1 MENKLRHI
9 IREIISEEL
18 NEMAAI
24 PKLLKIGDATKLEQA
39 KRLYDDETFWVR
51 KMIDAVEAAGETG
64 VPRMLY
70 KEKGN
75 EGRSIDGLTNII
87 DKGQQLVNPKVA
99 DFIDIGLFVEFGSV
113 IPKKVKSTEVGKRG
127 RPAKSTDGMVAVR
140 NAMNSREE
148 LEDMDDDDEDE
159 NPLLNESFIRMQKPL
174 NKQLK
179 LMKKQPLNEQ
189 FKRMQKLAGL
199 NENSFNPNTSRVEKI
214 KEKIQQ
220 EYPEIIKKGTIEKG
234 TEEWLFLLELS
245 LKTFGIY
252 VKDSYDILDIL
263 KVDLDKMD
271 NGKFDDLAQDIDDLG
286 NSYVTDLE
294 KALEELGVEV
304 Y

>member
-9 IREIISEEL
+9 ISTIITEEL

-75 EGRSIDGLTNII
+75 ESRSIDGLTNII
-87 DKGQQLVNPKVA
+87 GKGQLLVNPKVA

-127 RPAKSTDGMVAVR
+127 RPAKATDSMVAVR
-140 NAMNSREE
+140 NAINSEDE
-148 LEDMDDDDEDE
+148 LEDTNDNDEDE
-159 NPLLNESFIRMQKPL
+159 NP
-174 NKQLK
+174 
-179 LMKKQPLNEQ
+179 PLNEQ
-189 FKRMQKLAGL
+189 FIRMQKLAGL
-199 NENSFNPNTSRVEKI
+199 
-214 KEKIQQ
+214 
-220 EYPEIIKKGTIEKG
+220 
-234 TEEWLFLLELS
+234 
-245 LKTFGIY
+245 
-252 VKDSYDILDIL
+252 
-263 KVDLDKMD
+263 
-271 NGKFDDLAQDIDDLG
+271 
-286 NSYVTDLE
+286 
-294 KALEELGVEV
+294 
-304 Y
+304 

>member
-113 IPKKVKSTEVGKRG
+113 IPKKIKSTEVGKRG

-140 NAMNSREE
+140 NAMNSEEE
-148 LEDMDDDDEDE
+148 LEDMNDESFDPLVYDDDEDK
-159 NPLLNESFIRMQKPL
+159 NPPLNEWEPSMQYYFDRATSDNKKNKELITIANEIFPEFEGKLEDFVPLTKEQRNKVYKVYSAKNSKPMMNESFIRMQK
-174 NKQLK
+174 
-179 LMKKQPLNEQ
+179 
-189 FKRMQKLAGL
+189 LAGL
-199 NENSFNPNTSRVEKI
+199 
-214 KEKIQQ
+214 
-220 EYPEIIKKGTIEKG
+220 
-234 TEEWLFLLELS
+234 
-245 LKTFGIY
+245 
-252 VKDSYDILDIL
+252 
-263 KVDLDKMD
+263 
-271 NGKFDDLAQDIDDLG
+271 
-286 NSYVTDLE
+286 
-294 KALEELGVEV
+294 
-304 Y
+304 